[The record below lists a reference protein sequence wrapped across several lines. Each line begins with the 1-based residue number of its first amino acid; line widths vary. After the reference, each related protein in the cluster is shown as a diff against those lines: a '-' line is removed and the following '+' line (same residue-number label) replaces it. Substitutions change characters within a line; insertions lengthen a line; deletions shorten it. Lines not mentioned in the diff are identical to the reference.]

1 VHRVLCVDDEPLIL
15 DVVKTMLTR
24 AGFEVTC
31 FNSGREALLALGTSV
46 FDVAVVDY
54 DMPAPNGLELLNRI
68 REFSPTCIRIL
79 ASGKLDMS
87 IIIDAVNRGEITRVV
102 PKPFRQSHL
111 IDEIR
116 GAIEARS
123 HLLAKLA
130 PAPIQDAGATQDTM
144 DSDLNR
150 TTFRLALQPIVTP
163 QTRDVF
169 AYECLL
175 RPQGG
180 AFNGPEALLIAA
192 ERLGRI
198 QDVAD
203 AVWRQVAELCERMPQ
218 NVQLFVNVHPLELCN
233 VERLERRIEPLTR
246 VSERLIIEVTE
257 RCDVLGVDS
266 WNDGIR
272 ALVESGFK
280 LAVDDLGS
288 GYSSLIVLA
297 TLRPQYLKADKSI
310 VRNLD
315 SDDRKRQ
322 LISLLAAFAAGTG
335 ASLIAEGV
343 ETEAEAA
350 ALEKIGVHLQQG
362 YFFGRPDLTIP
373 DRW

>member
-1 VHRVLCVDDEPLIL
+1 
-15 DVVKTMLTR
+15 
-24 AGFEVTC
+24 
-31 FNSGREALLALGTSV
+31 
-46 FDVAVVDY
+46 
-54 DMPAPNGLELLNRI
+54 
-68 REFSPTCIRIL
+68 
-79 ASGKLDMS
+79 
-87 IIIDAVNRGEITRVV
+87 
-102 PKPFRQSHL
+102 
-111 IDEIR
+111 
-116 GAIEARS
+116 
-123 HLLAKLA
+123 
-130 PAPIQDAGATQDTM
+130 
-144 DSDLNR
+144 
-150 TTFRLALQPIVTP
+150 
-163 QTRDVF
+163 
-169 AYECLL
+169 
-175 RPQGG
+175 
-180 AFNGPEALLIAA
+180 
-192 ERLGRI
+192 
-198 QDVAD
+198 
-203 AVWRQVAELCERMPQ
+203 
-218 NVQLFVNVHPLELCN
+218 
-233 VERLERRIEPLTR
+233 LERRIEPLTR